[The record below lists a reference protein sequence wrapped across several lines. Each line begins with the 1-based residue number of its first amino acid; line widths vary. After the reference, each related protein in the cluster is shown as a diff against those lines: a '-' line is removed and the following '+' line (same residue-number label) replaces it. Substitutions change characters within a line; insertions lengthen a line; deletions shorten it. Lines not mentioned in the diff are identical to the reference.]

1 MVIYLSIYLYIYVCI
16 YIYVYIYVI
25 FPTVSQPH
33 GGLSNQKLDFFSCNL
48 RITLSAVCKTQRDS
62 LQRNLTDSIV
72 SLSDS

>member
-1 MVIYLSIYLYIYVCI
+1 MVIYLSIYLYIYMYV
-16 YIYVYIYVI
+16 YIYVYICNIPYC
-25 FPTVSQPH
+25 FPTTWWAKQPEI
-33 GGLSNQKLDFFSCNL
+33 GFFSCNL